1 MRLMEFMGYRRAD
14 GKVAV
19 RNHVLVIPSVV
30 CSQGA
35 AEAITRNVKGT
46 VYLPNV
52 FGCAQVGPDRE
63 QTKRSLVGFGT
74 NPNVYAVLVVGNGCE
89 TIGAK
94 ELAGAIQSSDKRVEY
109 IEIQDEGGTKK
120 TIARG
125 RKIVK
130 EMLADAAKVQRRPIP
145 VSELILGT
153 ECGGS
158 DYTSGLGSNPSVGA
172 ASDLMV
178 EAGGTVIL
186 SETTE
191 LIGAEHLLA
200 RRARTLEIGKQ
211 VLDLIAW
218 WEKEAIRTGQDIR
231 GANPAPGNIAGGIT
245 TLEEKSLGCIY
256 KGGTT
261 TLEEV
266 IPYAF
271 APSKRG
277 LILMDTPGHDIDQL
291 TGMMAGGCQIA
302 VFTTGRGTP
311 TGSPIAPVIKI
322 SANAETCRKMRD
334 NIDINISQVVQGK
347 ETVKAAGKRIF
358 EEIVAVASGKLTK
371 AEKLG
376 QRDFSIFKIGLNF

>member
-1 MRLMEFMGYRRAD
+1 MNFQGYRRPK
-14 GKVAV
+14 GKVGV

-35 AEAITRNVKGT
+35 AEAITRNLKGT

-52 FGCAQVGPDRE
+52 NGCAQVGADRE
-63 QTKRSLVGFGT
+63 QTKRTLVGFGT
-74 NPNVYAVLVVGNGCE
+74 NPNVFAVLVVGNGCE
-89 TIGAK
+89 NLPAK
-94 ELAGAIQSSDKRVEY
+94 EIAEAIAPSGKRVEF
-109 IEIQDEGGTKK
+109 IEIQDVGGTKK
-120 TIARG
+120 TIAKG
-125 RKIVK
+125 KKILR
-130 EMLADAAKVQRRPIP
+130 EMLADANALKREPIP
-145 VSELILGT
+145 LSELILAT

-158 DYTSGLGSNPSVGA
+158 DYTSGLASNPALGA
-172 ASDLMV
+172 ASDLQV

-200 RRARTLEIGKQ
+200 KRARTPEIGKK

-218 WEKEAIRTGQDIR
+218 WEKEAIATGQDIR

-245 TLEEKSLGCIY
+245 TIEEKSLGCIY

-271 APSKRG
+271 PPTKKG

-291 TGMMAGGCQIA
+291 TGMMGGGAQIA

-322 SANAETCRKMRD
+322 TGNAETYRKMKD
-334 NIDINISQVVQGK
+334 NIDLNVSPIIQGK
-347 ETVKAAGKRIF
+347 ETVKEAGKRIF
-358 EEIVAVASGKLTK
+358 DEVIAVASGKLAK

-376 QRDFSIFKIGLNF
+376 QRDFCIFKIGLNF

>member
-1 MRLMEFMGYRRAD
+1 MNFQGYRRSN
-14 GKVAV
+14 GKVGV

-35 AEAITRNVKGT
+35 AEAITRNVKGS
-46 VYLPNV
+46 VYLANV
-52 FGCAQVGPDRE
+52 FGCAQVGADRE
-63 QTKRSLVGFGT
+63 QTKRTLVGFGT
-74 NPNVYAVLVVGNGCE
+74 NPNVFAVLVVGNGCE
-89 TIGAK
+89 NLPAK
-94 ELAGAIQSSDKRVEY
+94 EIAEAITPCGKRVEF
-109 IEIQDEGGTKK
+109 IEIQEVGGTKK
-120 TIARG
+120 TIAQGKR
-125 RKIVK
+125 IIK
-130 EMLADAAKVQRRPIP
+130 EMLADAAALPREPISL
-145 VSELILGT
+145 SELILAT

-158 DYTSGLGSNPSVGA
+158 DYTSGLASNPALGA
-172 ASDLMV
+172 ASDLLV

-200 RRARTLEIGKQ
+200 RRARTPEIGKQ

-218 WEKEAIRTGQDIR
+218 WEKEAIATGQDIR

-245 TLEEKSLGCIY
+245 TIEEKSLGCIY

-266 IPYAF
+266 IAYAF
-271 APSKRG
+271 PPTQKG
-277 LILMDTPGHDIDQL
+277 LILMNTPGHDIDQL
-291 TGMMAGGCQIA
+291 TGMMAGGAQIA

-322 SANAETCRKMRD
+322 TGNAETYRKMKD
-334 NIDINISQVVQGK
+334 NNDLSVSQVVQGK
-347 ETVKAAGKRIF
+347 ETVKEAGRRVF
-358 EEIVAVASGKLTK
+358 DEILAVASGKLTK

-376 QRDFSIFKIGLNF
+376 QRDFCIFKIGLNF

>member
-1 MRLMEFMGYRRAD
+1 MNFQGYRRAI
-14 GKVAV
+14 GKAGV

-35 AEAITRNVKGT
+35 AEAITRNLKGA
-46 VYLPNV
+46 VYLANV
-52 FGCAQVGPDRE
+52 FGCAQVGEDRE
-63 QTKRSLVGFGT
+63 QTKRTLVGFGT
-74 NPNVYAVLVVGNGCE
+74 NPNVFAVLVVGNGCE
-89 TIGAK
+89 NLPAK
-94 ELAGAIQSSDKRVEY
+94 EIAEAIVPSGKRVEF
-109 IEIQDEGGTKK
+109 IEIQEVGGTKK
-120 TIARG
+120 TIAKG

-130 EMLADAAKVQRRPIP
+130 DMLASAAALQREPISL
-145 VSELILGT
+145 SELIMAT

-158 DYTSGLGSNPSVGA
+158 DYTSGLASNPALGA
-172 ASDLMV
+172 ASDLVV
-178 EAGGTVIL
+178 EGGGTVIL

-200 RRARTLEIGKQ
+200 KRAKTPQIGKQ

-218 WEKEAIRTGQDIR
+218 WEKEAIATGQDIR

-245 TLEEKSLGCIY
+245 TIEEKSLGCIY

-266 IPYAF
+266 VKYAF
-271 APSKRG
+271 PPTRKG

-291 TGMMAGGCQIA
+291 TGMMAGGAQLA

-322 SANAETCRKMRD
+322 TGNAETYRKMKD
-334 NIDINISQVVQGK
+334 NMDLDVSQIIKGK
-347 ETVKAAGKRIF
+347 ETVKEAGKRIF
-358 EEIVAVASGKLTK
+358 EEVIAVASGKLTK

-376 QRDFSIFKIGLNF
+376 QRDFCIFKIGLNF

>member
-1 MRLMEFMGYRRAD
+1 MNFQGYRRPS
-14 GKVAV
+14 GKVGT

-35 AEAITRNVKGT
+35 AEAITRNLKGA

-52 FGCAQVGPDRE
+52 FGCAQVGADRE
-63 QTKRSLVGFGT
+63 QTKRTLVGFGT
-74 NPNVYAVLVVGNGCE
+74 NPNVFAVLVVGNGCE
-89 TIGAK
+89 NLPAK
-94 ELAGAIQSSDKRVEY
+94 EVAEAIAPSGKRVEF
-109 IEIQDEGGTKK
+109 IEIQEVGGTKK
-120 TIARG
+120 TIAKGKR
-125 RKIVK
+125 IVK
-130 EMLADAAKVQRRPIP
+130 EMLADAAALERKPIP

-158 DYTSGLGSNPSVGA
+158 DYTSGLASNPSLGA
-172 ASDLMV
+172 ASDLLV

-191 LIGAEHLLA
+191 LIGAEHLLS
-200 RRARTLEIGKQ
+200 RRARTPEIGKQ

-218 WEKEAIRTGQDIR
+218 WEKEAIATGQDIR

-261 TLEEV
+261 PLEEV
-266 IPYAF
+266 IKYAF
-271 APSKRG
+271 SPTKKG
-277 LILMDTPGHDIDQL
+277 LVLMDTPGHDVDQL
-291 TGMMAGGCQIA
+291 TGMIAGGAQIA

-322 SANAETCRKMRD
+322 SGNGETYRKMKD
-334 NIDINISQVVQGK
+334 NIDINVSQVLLGK
-347 ETVKAAGKRIF
+347 ETVKEAGKRVF
-358 EEIVAVASGKLTK
+358 EEMIAVASGNLSK

-376 QRDFSIFKIGLNF
+376 QRDFCIFKIGLNF

>member
-1 MRLMEFMGYRRAD
+1 MNFQGYRRPS
-14 GKVAV
+14 GKVGT

-35 AEAITRNVKGT
+35 AEAITRNLKGA

-52 FGCAQVGPDRE
+52 FGCAQVGADRE
-63 QTKRSLVGFGT
+63 QTKRTLVGFGT
-74 NPNVYAVLVVGNGCE
+74 NSNVFAVLVVGNGCE
-89 TIGAK
+89 NLSAK
-94 ELAGAIQSSDKRVEY
+94 EVAEAIAPSGKRVEF
-109 IEIQDEGGTKK
+109 IEIQEVGGTKK
-120 TIARG
+120 TIAKGKR
-125 RKIVK
+125 IVK
-130 EMLADAAKVQRRPIP
+130 EMLADAATLEREPIP
-145 VSELILGT
+145 VSELILAT

-158 DYTSGLGSNPSVGA
+158 DYTSGLASNPSLGA
-172 ASDLMV
+172 ASDLLV

-200 RRARTLEIGKQ
+200 KRARMPEIGKQ
-211 VLDLIAW
+211 VLNLIAW
-218 WEKEAIRTGQDIR
+218 WEKEAIATGQDIR

-261 TLEEV
+261 PLEEV
-266 IPYAF
+266 IKYAF
-271 APSKRG
+271 SPTKKG
-277 LILMDTPGHDIDQL
+277 LVLMDTPGHDIDQL
-291 TGMMAGGCQIA
+291 TGMMAGGAQIA

-322 SANAETCRKMRD
+322 SGNAETYRKMKD
-334 NIDINISQVVQGK
+334 NIDINVSQVLQGK
-347 ETVKAAGKRIF
+347 ETVKEAGKRVF
-358 EEIVAVASGKLTK
+358 EEMIAVASGNLSK

-376 QRDFSIFKIGLNF
+376 QRDFCIFKIGLNF

>member
-1 MRLMEFMGYRRAD
+1 MEFQGYRRPD
-14 GKVAV
+14 GKAGV

-35 AEAITRNVKGT
+35 AEAISRNLKGV

-52 FGCAQVGPDRE
+52 FGCAQVGGDRE
-63 QTKRSLVGFGT
+63 QTKRTLVGFGT
-74 NPNVYAVLVVGNGCE
+74 NPNVSAVLVVGNGCE
-89 TIGAK
+89 NLSAK
-94 ELAGAIQSSDKRVEY
+94 EVAEAIAPSKKRVEF
-109 IEIQDEGGTKK
+109 IEIQDVGGTKK
-120 TIARG
+120 TIIKG

-130 EMLADAAKVQRRPIP
+130 EMLAEAAARPREPIP
-145 VSELILGT
+145 VSDLIFAT

-158 DYTSGLGSNPSVGA
+158 DFTSGLASNPALGA
-172 ASDLMV
+172 ASDLVV
-178 EAGGTVIL
+178 EEGGTVIL

-200 RRARTLEIGKQ
+200 KRARTPEIGKQ

-218 WEKEAIRTGQDIR
+218 WEKEAIATGQDIR

-245 TLEEKSLGCIY
+245 TIEEKSLGCIY

-261 TLEEV
+261 ILEEV
-266 IPYAF
+266 VKYAF
-271 APSKRG
+271 APTKKG

-291 TGMMAGGCQIA
+291 TGMMAGGAQIA

-322 SANAETCRKMRD
+322 SGNAETCRKMKD
-334 NIDINISQVVQGK
+334 NIDLCVSQVLQGK
-347 ETVKAAGKRIF
+347 ETVKEAGKRVF
-358 EEIVAVASGKLTK
+358 DETLAVASGKLTK

-376 QRDFSIFKIGLNF
+376 QRDFCIFKVGLNF

>member
-1 MRLMEFMGYRRAD
+1 MEFMGYRRAN
-14 GKVAV
+14 GKVGV

-52 FGCAQVGPDRE
+52 FGCAQVGADRE
-63 QTKRSLVGFGT
+63 QTKRSLAGFGT
-74 NPNVYAVLVVGNGCE
+74 NPNIFAVLVVGNGCE
-89 TIGAK
+89 NLSAK
-94 ELAGAIQSSDKRVEY
+94 ELAEAIQPSGKRVEY
-109 IEIQDEGGTKK
+109 IEIQEVGGTRK

-125 RKIVK
+125 RKIIK
-130 EMLADAAKVQRRPIP
+130 EMLADAAKLQREPIP
-145 VSELILGT
+145 LSELILGT

-172 ASDLMV
+172 ASDLVV
-178 EAGGTVIL
+178 ENGGTVIL

-200 RRARTLEIGKQ
+200 KRGRTPEIGKQ

-218 WEKEAIRTGQDIR
+218 WETEAIRTGQDIR

-256 KGGTT
+256 KGGTKP
-261 TLEEV
+261 LEEV
-266 IPYAF
+266 IKYAF
-271 APSKRG
+271 PPTQKG

-291 TGMMAGGCQIA
+291 TGMMAGGAQIA

-311 TGSPIAPVIKI
+311 TGSPIGPVIKI
-322 SANAETCRKMRD
+322 TANAGTYKKMKD
-334 NIDINISQVVQGK
+334 NIDINVSQVVQGK
-347 ETVKAAGKRIF
+347 ETVKEAGKRIF
-358 EEIVAVASGKLTK
+358 DEIVAVASGKLSK

-376 QRDFSIFKIGLNF
+376 QRDFCIFKIGLNF

>member
-1 MRLMEFMGYRRAD
+1 MEFQGYRRPN
-14 GKVAV
+14 GKVGV
-19 RNHVLVIPSVV
+19 RNYVLVIPSVV

-35 AEAITRNVKGT
+35 AEAISRNLKGV

-52 FGCAQVGPDRE
+52 FGCAQVGADRE
-63 QTKRSLVGFGT
+63 QTKRTLVGFGT
-74 NPNVYAVLVVGNGCE
+74 NPNVFSVLIVGNGCE
-89 TIGAK
+89 NLPAK
-94 ELAGAIQSSDKRVEY
+94 ELAEAIAPSGKRVEY
-109 IEIQDEGGTKK
+109 IEIQEVGGTKK

-125 RKIVK
+125 KKIVK
-130 EMLADAAKVQRRPIP
+130 EMLAEAATVKREPIP

-158 DYTSGLGSNPSVGA
+158 DYTSGLASNPALGA
-172 ASDLMV
+172 ASDLLV

-200 RRARTLEIGKQ
+200 RRARTPEIGQK

-218 WEKEAIRTGQDIR
+218 WEKEAIATGQDIR

-245 TLEEKSLGCIY
+245 TIEEKSLGCIY

-266 IPYAF
+266 INYAF
-271 APSKRG
+271 PPTKKG
-277 LILMDTPGHDIDQL
+277 LVLMDTPGHDIDQL
-291 TGMMAGGCQIA
+291 TGMMAGGAQIA

-322 SANAETCRKMRD
+322 TGNPLTARKMKD
-334 NIDINISQVVQGK
+334 NIDLDVSGILKGK
-347 ETVKAAGKRIF
+347 ETVKEAGRRIF
-358 EEIVAVASGKLTK
+358 EEIISVASGKLTK

-376 QRDFSIFKIGLNF
+376 QRDFCIFKIGLNF

>member
-1 MRLMEFMGYRRAD
+1 MEFMGYRRAN
-14 GKVAV
+14 GKVGV

-35 AEAITRNVKGT
+35 AEAITRNVKGS

-52 FGCAQVGPDRE
+52 FGCAQVGADRE
-63 QTKRSLVGFGT
+63 QTKQSLAGFGT
-74 NPNVYAVLVVGNGCE
+74 NPNIYAVLVVGNGCE
-89 TIGAK
+89 NLSAK
-94 ELAGAIQSSDKRVEY
+94 EMAEAIQPSGKRVEY
-109 IEIQDEGGTKK
+109 IEIQEVGGTKK
-120 TIARG
+120 TIAKG

-130 EMLADAAKVQRRPIP
+130 EMLADAAKLERQPIP

-172 ASDLMV
+172 ASDLLV

-200 RRARTLEIGKQ
+200 RRARTPEIGKQ
-211 VLDLIAW
+211 VLDLIKW
-218 WEKEAIRTGQDIR
+218 WETEAIKTGQDIR
-231 GANPAPGNIAGGIT
+231 GANPAPGNIEGGIT

-256 KGGTT
+256 KGGTK

-266 IPYAF
+266 VKYAF
-271 APSKRG
+271 PPTKKG

-291 TGMMAGGCQIA
+291 TAMMAGGSQIA

-311 TGSPIAPVIKI
+311 TGSPIGPVIKI
-322 SANAETCRKMRD
+322 TANAETYKKMKD
-334 NIDINISQVVQGK
+334 NIDINVSPVVQGK
-347 ETVKAAGKRIF
+347 ESVKEAGKRIF
-358 EEIVAVASGKLTK
+358 EEIVAVASGKLSK

-376 QRDFSIFKIGLNF
+376 QRDFCIFKIGLNF

>member
-1 MRLMEFMGYRRAD
+1 MNFQGYRRAI
-14 GKVAV
+14 GKAGV

-35 AEAITRNVKGT
+35 AEAITRNLKGA
-46 VYLPNV
+46 VYLANV
-52 FGCAQVGPDRE
+52 FGCAQVGEDRE
-63 QTKRSLVGFGT
+63 QTKRTLVGFGT
-74 NPNVYAVLVVGNGCE
+74 NPNVFAVLVVGNGCE
-89 TIGAK
+89 NLPAK
-94 ELAGAIQSSDKRVEY
+94 EIAEAIVPSGKRVEF
-109 IEIQDEGGTKK
+109 IEIQEVGGTKK
-120 TIARG
+120 TIAKG

-130 EMLADAAKVQRRPIP
+130 DMLAGAAALQREPISL
-145 VSELILGT
+145 SELIMAT

-158 DYTSGLGSNPSVGA
+158 DYTSGLASNPALGA
-172 ASDLMV
+172 ASDLVV
-178 EAGGTVIL
+178 EGGGTVIL

-200 RRARTLEIGKQ
+200 KRAKTPQIGKQ

-218 WEKEAIRTGQDIR
+218 WEKEAIATGQDIR

-245 TLEEKSLGCIY
+245 TIEEKSLGCIY

-266 IPYAF
+266 VKYAF
-271 APSKRG
+271 PPTRKG

-291 TGMMAGGCQIA
+291 TGMMAGGAQLA

-322 SANAETCRKMRD
+322 TGNAETYRKMKD
-334 NIDINISQVVQGK
+334 NMDLDVSQIIKGK
-347 ETVKAAGKRIF
+347 ETVKEAGKRIF
-358 EEIVAVASGKLTK
+358 EEVIAVASGKLTK

-376 QRDFSIFKIGLNF
+376 QRDFCIFKIGLNF

>member
-1 MRLMEFMGYRRAD
+1 MEFQGYRRSN
-14 GKVAV
+14 GKVGV
-19 RNHVLVIPSVV
+19 RNYVLVIPSVV

-35 AEAITRNVKGT
+35 AEAITRNLKGS

-52 FGCAQVGPDRE
+52 FGCAQVGADRE
-63 QTKRSLVGFGT
+63 QTKRTLAGFGL
-74 NPNVYAVLVVGNGCE
+74 NPNVFSVLVVGNGCE
-89 TIGAK
+89 NLSAK
-94 ELAGAIQSSDKRVEY
+94 ELAEAITPSGKRVEY
-109 IEIQDEGGTKK
+109 IEIQEVGGTKK
-120 TIARG
+120 TIAQG
-125 RKIVK
+125 KKIVK
-130 EMLADAAKVQRRPIP
+130 DMLAEAATCQREPIP

-158 DYTSGLGSNPSVGA
+158 DYTSGLASNPALGA
-172 ASDLMV
+172 ASDLLV

-200 RRARTLEIGKQ
+200 RRARTPEIGKQ
-211 VLDLIAW
+211 VLDLIDW
-218 WEKEAIRTGQDIR
+218 WEKEAIATGQDIR

-245 TLEEKSLGCIY
+245 TIEEKSLGCIY

-266 IPYAF
+266 IKYAF
-271 APSKRG
+271 PPSKKG
-277 LILMDTPGHDIDQL
+277 LVLMDTPGHDIDQL
-291 TGMMAGGCQIA
+291 TGMMAGGAQIA

-322 SANAETCRKMRD
+322 TGNALTARKMKD
-334 NIDINISQVVQGK
+334 NIDLDVSGILKGK
-347 ETVKAAGKRIF
+347 ETVKDAGRRIF
-358 EEIVAVASGKLTK
+358 EEIMAVASGKLTK

-376 QRDFSIFKIGLNF
+376 QRDFCIFKIGINF

>member
-1 MRLMEFMGYRRAD
+1 MEFQGYRRPN
-14 GKVAV
+14 GKVGT
-19 RNHVLVIPSVV
+19 RNTVLVIPSVV

-35 AEAITRNVKGT
+35 AEAMTRNLKGT

-52 FGCAQVGPDRE
+52 FGCAQVGADRE
-63 QTKRSLVGFGT
+63 QTKRTLVGFGA
-74 NPNVYAVLVVGNGCE
+74 NPNVFSVLVVGNGCE
-89 TIGAK
+89 NLPAK
-94 ELAGAIQSSDKRVEY
+94 EIAEAIVPSGKRVEW
-109 IEIQDEGGTKK
+109 IEIQEVGGTKK
-120 TIARG
+120 TVAQG
-125 RKIVK
+125 KKILR
-130 EMLADAAKVQRRPIP
+130 EMLADAAKEKREPLP
-145 VSELILGT
+145 VGELILGT

-158 DYTSGLGSNPSVGA
+158 DYTSGLASNPAVGE
-172 ASDLMV
+172 ASDLLV
-178 EAGGTVIL
+178 RAGGTVIL

-200 RRARTLEIGKQ
+200 KRARTPEIGKK

-218 WEKEAIRTGQDIR
+218 WENEAIKTGQDIR

-245 TLEEKSLGCIY
+245 TIEEKSLGCIY

-266 IPYAF
+266 ISYAH
-271 APSKRG
+271 PPTQRG
-277 LILMDTPGHDIDQL
+277 LVLMDTPGHDIDQL

-322 SANAETCRKMRD
+322 TGNALTAKKMRD
-334 NIDINISQVVQGK
+334 NIDVDVSAILKGK
-347 ETVKAAGKRIF
+347 ETVKEAGKRIF
-358 EEIVAVASGKLTK
+358 DEIIAVASGKLTK

-376 QRDFSIFKIGLNF
+376 QRDFCIFKIGLNF

>member
-1 MRLMEFMGYRRAD
+1 MEFMGYRRAN
-14 GKVAV
+14 GKVGV

-35 AEAITRNVKGT
+35 AEAITRNVKGS

-52 FGCAQVGPDRE
+52 FGCAQVGDDRE
-63 QTKRSLVGFGT
+63 QTKRSLAGFGT
-74 NPNVYAVLVVGNGCE
+74 NPNIYAVLVVGNGCE
-89 TIGAK
+89 NLGAK
-94 ELAGAIQSSDKRVEY
+94 ELAEAIQPSGKRVEY
-109 IEIQDEGGTKK
+109 IEIQEVGGTKK
-120 TIARG
+120 TIAKG
-125 RKIVK
+125 RKIIK
-130 EMLADAAKVQRRPIP
+130 EMLADAAKVQRQSIP
-145 VSELILGT
+145 VSELVLGT

-172 ASDLMV
+172 ASDLLI

-200 RRARTLEIGKQ
+200 RRARTPEIGKQ
-211 VLDLIAW
+211 VLDLIKW
-218 WEKEAIRTGQDIR
+218 WETEAIRTGQDIR

-256 KGGTT
+256 KGGTK

-266 IPYAF
+266 VKYGFP
-271 APSKRG
+271 PTKKG

-291 TGMMAGGCQIA
+291 TGMMAGGSQIA

-311 TGSPIAPVIKI
+311 TGSPIGPVIKI
-322 SANAETCRKMRD
+322 SANAETFKKMKD
-334 NIDINISQVVQGK
+334 NIDINVSPVVQGK
-347 ETVKAAGKRIF
+347 ESVKEAGKRIF
-358 EEIVAVASGKLTK
+358 EEIVAVASGKLSK

-376 QRDFSIFKIGLNF
+376 QRDFCIFKIGLNF

>member
-1 MRLMEFMGYRRAD
+1 MEFMGYRRAK
-14 GKVAV
+14 GKVGV

-35 AEAITRNVKGT
+35 AEGVSRNLKGT

-52 FGCAQVGPDRE
+52 FGCAQVGADRE
-63 QTKRSLVGFGT
+63 QTKRTLAGFGT
-74 NPNVYAVLVVGNGCE
+74 NPNIFSVLVVGNGCE
-89 TIGAK
+89 NLPAK
-94 ELAGAIQSSDKRVEY
+94 ELAEAIQPSGKRVEY
-109 IEIQDEGGTKK
+109 IEIQDVGGTKK
-120 TIARG
+120 TIAKG

-130 EMLADAAKVQRRPIP
+130 EMLADAAKLQREPIP
-145 VSELILGT
+145 LAELVLGT

-158 DYTSGLGSNPSVGA
+158 DYTSGLASNPSLGA

-200 RRARTLEIGKQ
+200 KRGRTPEIGKQ

-256 KGGTT
+256 KGGTK

-266 IPYAF
+266 IKYSFTPT
-271 APSKRG
+271 KKG

-291 TGMMAGGCQIA
+291 TGMMAGGSQIA

-322 SANAETCRKMRD
+322 TGNADTYRKMKD
-334 NIDINISQVVQGK
+334 NIDLNVSSVLQGK
-347 ETVKAAGKRIF
+347 ETVKEAGKRVF
-358 EEIVAVASGKLTK
+358 DEIVAVASGKPTK
-371 AEKLG
+371 SEKLG
-376 QRDFSIFKIGLNF
+376 QRDFCIFKIGLNF